1 MEPVTLGTEARVLI
15 KVIDIS
21 NVRLED
27 CQFAC
32 KFYCNDK
39 ENLNQIICREQ
50 MMQVDEDSYIAFV
63 DSSLVGLGRLRVDML
78 LFIPD
83 ASAPSGNRQ
92 EPLETITDIEIVE
105 PTQQ

>member
-1 MEPVTLGTEARVLI
+1 MEQVTLGTEARILI
-15 KVIDIS
+15 KVIDITG
-21 NVRLED
+21 VRLED

-32 KFYCNDK
+32 KFYADDK
-39 ENLNQIICREQ
+39 ENLNQILAREQ

-63 DSSLVGLGRLRVDML
+63 DSSLVGLGRIRVDML

-92 EPLETITDIEIVE
+92 EPLETITDVE
-105 PTQQ
+105 VVPPAQQ